1 MNFTNKFRKYEP
13 ISYVY
18 FLNMELAQGGGGK
31 EIITQNGKLKYV
43 KDVIEFFQN
52 QNNLDKAISELKPNN
67 WQYFNCMMAGFR
79 HNVADHHELGW
90 ENLTKEYFDSLNLM
104 NENEIDNML
113 KNNPVGFQ
121 NGFIKHGYH
130 RAVAMIGRLIR
141 NESYIPFYMETAQI
155 FNQSTKHDNV
165 HRLHHPTKFIKGLS
179 ELDDMG
185 IDKSEYSL
193 TQSSILT
200 IMGIRQNDDL
210 DIIISS
216 KLRDKINK
224 GNGNFKL
231 SNVVDVFPKDY
242 DKFKIFGCQSDDD
255 AINNFSLKIGDYNF
269 LEPRFYFSRKH
280 KDKKQRDIDDWIGIN
295 TFFKLRINECY
306 PFNQISLKQ
315 FGVDYL

>member
-1 MNFTNKFRKYEP
+1 MYES

-43 KDVIEFFQN
+43 KDVVEFFQDLGN
-52 QNNLDKAISELKPNN
+52 FGKVLSELKPNN

-90 ENLTKEYFDSLNLM
+90 ENLTKEYFDSLSVM
-104 NENEIDNML
+104 SDNEIAHML
-113 KNNPVGFQ
+113 KNNPVDFH

-130 RAVAMIGRLIR
+130 RAVAMIGRLIKG
-141 NESYIPFYMETAQI
+141 ESYIPFYMEKSQI
-155 FNQSTKHDNV
+155 FDEPTKHDNI
-165 HRLHHPTKFIKGLS
+165 HRLYHPSKVIRGL
-179 ELDDMG
+179 EDLDNMG
-185 IDKSEYSL
+185 ISQDDYTL

-200 IMGIRQNDDL
+200 TMGIRQNDDL

-216 KLRDKINK
+216 KLRDKIGK

-231 SNVVDVFPKDY
+231 SNIVDVFPKDY
-242 DKFKIFGCQSDDD
+242 GKFRIFDCKDDDD
-255 AINNFSLKIGDYNF
+255 AINNYSVKIGEYNF

-280 KDKKQRDIDDWIGIN
+280 RDKKQRDIDDWDGIN
-295 TFFKLRINECY
+295 TFFELKINECY
-306 PFNQISLKQ
+306 PFNHITLEQ
-315 FGVDYL
+315 FGVEYL

>member
-1 MNFTNKFRKYEP
+1 MYES

-43 KDVIEFFQN
+43 KDVVEFFQDLGN
-52 QNNLDKAISELKPNN
+52 FGKVLSELKPDN

-90 ENLTKEYFDSLNLM
+90 ENLTKEYFDSLDVM
-104 NENEIDNML
+104 SDDEITNML

-130 RAVAMIGRLIR
+130 RAVAMIGRLIK
-141 NESYIPFYMETAQI
+141 EEPYLPFYMNKSQI
-155 FNQSTKHDNV
+155 FDEPTTHDNI
-165 HRLHHPTKFIKGLS
+165 HRLYHPAKVIKGLS
-179 ELDDMG
+179 DLDSMG
-185 IDKSEYSL
+185 ISRDDYTL

-200 IMGIRQNDDL
+200 TMGIRQNDDL

-216 KLRDKINK
+216 KLRDKIGK
-224 GNGNFKL
+224 GNGDFKL
-231 SNVVDVFPKDY
+231 SNIVDVFPKDY
-242 DKFKIFGCQSDDD
+242 GKFRIFDCKDDDD
-255 AINNFSLKIGDYNF
+255 AINNYSVKIGDYNF

-280 KDKKQRDIDDWIGIN
+280 KDKQQRDISDWEGIN
-295 TFFKLRINECY
+295 TFFQLKINECY
-306 PFNQISLKQ
+306 PFNHISLDK
-315 FGVDYL
+315 FGVQYL

>member
-1 MNFTNKFRKYEP
+1 MNKFRKYEP

-43 KDVIEFFQN
+43 KDVIDFFQN
-52 QNNLDKAISELKPNN
+52 DDNLQNTISKLTPSN

-79 HNVADHHELGW
+79 HNVSNHHEIGW
-90 ENLTKEYFDSLNLM
+90 ENLTREYFDKLKKM
-104 NENEIDNML
+104 DNDTISKTL
-113 KNNPVGFQ
+113 ISNPVEFQ

-130 RAVAMIGRLIR
+130 RAVAMIGRLIKGK
-141 NESYIPFYMETAQI
+141 SYIPFYMETTQI
-155 FNQSTKHDNV
+155 FDEPTKHDNV
-165 HRLHHPTKFIKGLS
+165 HRLHHPTKFIKGLN
-179 ELDDMG
+179 ELNDMG
-185 IDKSEYSL
+185 IDKSEYTL

-231 SNVVDVFPKDY
+231 SNMVDVFPKDY

-280 KDKKQRDIDDWIGIN
+280 KDKKQRDIDDWIGID